1 MALKHNKKRN
11 VGLMY
16 EFLARYLAKSILEN
30 NDSNIKKAK
39 EIAKKHFNGT
49 NNISKELKLF
59 NTLYEANYPNNR
71 NVAIVLIEKV
81 KSSILNVPQKEI
93 DEEKHLFLKDVSSL
107 LMCENFFNSEVKNY
121 KTYATIQVLLNHWR
135 SKELFESLSEEAELQ
150 EKLIEHITTPAIDD
164 SSKKMNEI
172 ANSDV
177 NGLVVKIMAE
187 KINKKFSSVLCEEQ
201 RKIIQSY
208 ATNDYSTLN
217 SLLESTKI
225 QSLKLI
231 NEAFLQKESYQEDV
245 MEKLNKTK
253 NTLLEK
259 YSVVSDKPSQ
269 EQISFY
275 LGLVKLNK
283 ELLGE

>member
-59 NTLYEANYPNNR
+59 NTLFEANYPNNR

-81 KSSILNVPQKEI
+81 KSSILNISQKQI
-93 DEEKHLFLKDVSSL
+93 DEEKHLFLKDIGS

-150 EKLIEHITTPAIDD
+150 EKLIEHITTPAIEDH
-164 SSKKMNEI
+164 SSKINEI

-201 RKIIQSY
+201 RKIIQCY
-208 ATNDYSTLN
+208 AINDYSTLS
-217 SLLESTKI
+217 SLFQNIKD
-225 QSLKLI
+225 QSLNLI
-231 NEAFLQKESYQEDV
+231 NEASSQKETYQEEV
-245 MEKLNKTK
+245 IEKLDKTK
-253 NTLLEK
+253 NTLLQE
-259 YSVVSDKPSQ
+259 YWDVTNKPSQ

>member
-30 NDSNIKKAK
+30 NDLNIKKAK

-59 NTLYEANYPNNR
+59 NTLFEANYPGNR

-81 KSSILNVPQKEI
+81 KSSILNIPQKDI
-93 DEEKHLFLKDVSSL
+93 DEEKHLFLKDVNS
-107 LMCENFFNSEVKNY
+107 LMCESFFNSEVKNY

-150 EKLIEHITTPAIDD
+150 EKLIEHITSPAVED
-164 SSKKMNEI
+164 SSKTINEI
-172 ANSDV
+172 VNSDV
-177 NGLVVKIMAE
+177 NGLVVKLMAE

-208 ATNDYSTLN
+208 AINDFSTLN
-217 SLLESTKI
+217 NLLESVKN

-231 NEAFLQKESYQEDV
+231 EEASLQKDTYQQDV
-245 MEKLNKTK
+245 IDKLNQTK
-253 NTLLEK
+253 NSLLEE
-259 YSVVSDKPSQ
+259 SGKPVSQ

-275 LGLVKLNK
+275 LCLVKLNK

>member
-30 NDSNIKKAK
+30 NDLNIKKAK

-59 NTLYEANYPNNR
+59 NTLFEANYPGNR

-81 KSSILNVPQKEI
+81 KSSILNIPQKDI
-93 DEEKHLFLKDVSSL
+93 DEEKHLFLKDVNS
-107 LMCENFFNSEVKNY
+107 LMCESFFNSEVKNY

-150 EKLIEHITTPAIDD
+150 EKLIEHITSPAVED
-164 SSKKMNEI
+164 SSKTINEI
-172 ANSDV
+172 VNSDV
-177 NGLVVKIMAE
+177 NGLVVKLMAE

-208 ATNDYSTLN
+208 AINDFSTLN
-217 SLLESTKI
+217 NLLESVKN

-231 NEAFLQKESYQEDV
+231 EEASLQKETYQQDV
-245 MEKLNKTK
+245 IDKLNQTK
-253 NTLLEK
+253 NSLLEE
-259 YSVVSDKPSQ
+259 SGKPVSQ